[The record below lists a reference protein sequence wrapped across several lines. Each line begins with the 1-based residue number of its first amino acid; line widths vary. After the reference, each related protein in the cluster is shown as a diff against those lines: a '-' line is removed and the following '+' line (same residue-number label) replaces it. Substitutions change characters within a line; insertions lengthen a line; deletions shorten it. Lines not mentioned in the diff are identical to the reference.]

1 MHAKH
6 QALKGKG
13 NNLDGYKTII
23 RDRYGFS
30 VARMNRRKA
39 IRYFC
44 YECVGWETCEIEK
57 CNGKHLD
64 GSLCSFYSFRI
75 GRGKQNVKKRDAAIK
90 NQCRYCMRGNFISIS
105 RCTSRYCPIYPYR
118 NHRTD
123 RTYFYP
129 ASLSDDE
136 ILKFMLQN

>member
-1 MHAKH
+1 MENK
-6 QALKGKG
+6 KGH
-13 NNLDGYKTII
+13 KTII
-23 RDRYGFS
+23 GNKAGLKVVRIC
-30 VARMNRRKA
+30 RRKA

-44 YECVGWETCEIEK
+44 AECVGWGTPEIDR
-57 CNGKHLD
+57 CNGRHLD
-64 GSLCSFYSFRI
+64 GSMCSFHSFRS
-75 GRGKQNVKKRDAAIK
+75 GKGKQNVKKRDAAIK

-129 ASLSDDE
+129 ASWHDDE
-136 ILKFMLQN
+136 ILKSGLQN